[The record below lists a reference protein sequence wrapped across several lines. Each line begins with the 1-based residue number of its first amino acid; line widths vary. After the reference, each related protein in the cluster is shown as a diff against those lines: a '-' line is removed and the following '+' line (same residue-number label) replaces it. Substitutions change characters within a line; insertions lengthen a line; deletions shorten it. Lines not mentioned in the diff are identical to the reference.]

1 MGKKAKA
8 HRVKVAKRNR
18 KFDAHAESIL
28 EEYVSDMLKIRN
40 AVWEKVTENGFST
53 VEEAWEKSPE
63 IFLDVFPGEDLET
76 IHNGLE
82 LDWIKNKNSYF
93 DEL

>member
-8 HRVKVAKRNR
+8 HRAKVAKRNR
-18 KFDAHAESIL
+18 QFDAYIEKGL

-76 IHNGLE
+76 IHNTLK
-82 LDWIKNKNSYF
+82 LDWIR
-93 DEL
+93 E

>member
-8 HRVKVAKRNR
+8 HRAKVAKRNR
-18 KFDAHAESIL
+18 EFEAHIEKGIEEQLEIL
-28 EEYVSDMLKIRN
+28 LNIRR

-76 IHNGLE
+76 IHNGLQ
-82 LDWIKNKNSYF
+82 LDWIRESK
-93 DEL
+93 

>member
-8 HRVKVAKRNR
+8 HRAKVAKRNR
-18 KFDAHAESIL
+18 QFETHIEKEL
-28 EEYVSDMLKIRN
+28 EEHIQTLLNIKR
-40 AVWEKVTENGFST
+40 AVWEKVIENGFST

-76 IHNGLE
+76 IHNALK
-82 LDWIKNKNSYF
+82 LDWIK
-93 DEL
+93 E